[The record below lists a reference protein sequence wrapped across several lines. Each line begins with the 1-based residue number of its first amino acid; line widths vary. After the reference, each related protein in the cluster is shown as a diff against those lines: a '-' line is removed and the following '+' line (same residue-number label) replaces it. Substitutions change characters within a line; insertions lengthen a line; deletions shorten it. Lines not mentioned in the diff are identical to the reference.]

1 MGMTK
6 KPEPSQLNVPPAGR
20 GLRAGQEC
28 LERGQEVAQGQ
39 MLERADPISLIR
51 NGMLKLKG
59 NGKI

>member
-28 LERGQEVAQGQ
+28 LEQGQEVAQGQ

-51 NGMLKLKG
+51 NGMLK
-59 NGKI
+59 